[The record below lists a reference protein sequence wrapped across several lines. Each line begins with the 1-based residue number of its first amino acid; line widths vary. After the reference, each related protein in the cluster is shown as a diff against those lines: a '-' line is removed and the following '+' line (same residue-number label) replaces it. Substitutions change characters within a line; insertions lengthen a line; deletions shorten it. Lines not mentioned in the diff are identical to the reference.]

1 MKKKIELLMAF
12 LLLIGA
18 IIASKKL
25 SEIVEDASSKDLKK
39 EDVIIVID
47 PGHGG
52 EDPGKVGI
60 NDALEKDI
68 NLSISEKLRL
78 LLEEEGIQVIMTRED
93 DFVPE
98 SKKEDLKK
106 RVELINEVNPDIV
119 VCVHQNS
126 FTNETVAG
134 PQVFYH
140 GSSEISKKIAQ
151 TLQEELWLIDEEHQR
166 QIKGNENYYMLSQTE
181 VPTVIVE
188 CGFLSN
194 SKDAEKLITDE
205 YQDQVAQAI
214 CTGITKWLDK

>member
-1 MKKKIELLMAF
+1 MAF
-12 LLLIGA
+12 LLLVGA
-18 IIASKKL
+18 IVASKKL
-25 SEIVEDASSKDLKK
+25 SEIVEDASSKNLKK
-39 EDVIIVID
+39 EDVVIVID

-52 EDPGKVGI
+52 GDPGKVGV

-68 NLSISEKLRL
+68 NLKIGEKLRV
-78 LLEEEGIQVIMTRED
+78 LLEDEGIQIIMTRED

-126 FTNETVAG
+126 FTDQTVAG

-151 TLQEELWLIDEEHQR
+151 TLQEELWLVDEEHQR

-181 VPTVIVE
+181 VPTIIVE

-194 SKDAEKLITDE
+194 PSDAEKLITEE
-205 YQDQVAQAI
+205 YQDQIAQAI
-214 CTGITKWLDK
+214 CAGITKWLDK